1 MKRRYGFTLIE
12 LLVVIAIIAVLMG
25 ILMPAL
31 RKARDQAKKIHCQ
44 ANVRTLSLGW
54 LMYKDANDD
63 RIVGG
68 HISNAAESWVK
79 SPPSNNASI
88 EAKMQTIRD
97 GALYPYVGEVVDIYR
112 CPADFRMKD
121 PTQDAFRSFSIA
133 GGANGES
140 WANMTRAKTYSEI
153 KSPSTKYIFL
163 EDIDPRGLNLGSWS
177 MNFAPNGWVDPLAI
191 WHGGR
196 STMGFA
202 DGHSDIHQWNDTGFM
217 KWCKSA
223 IENPQSFS
231 FNFQAPANE
240 RIDLEFMADGFP
252 SKKHD

>member
-1 MKRRYGFTLIE
+1 MKRKHGFTLIE

-63 RIVGG
+63 RLVGG
-68 HISNAAESWVK
+68 HTQNAAGSWVLR
-79 SPPSNNASI
+79 PNGGDTV
-88 EAKMQTIRD
+88 EQKMQTIRD
-97 GALYPYVGEVVDIYR
+97 GALFPYVGEVVDIYR

-133 GGANGES
+133 GGANGEG
-140 WANMTRAKTYSEI
+140 WNNMTRAKTYSDI
-153 KSPSTKYIFL
+153 KSPSIKYIFL
-163 EDIDPRGLNLGSWS
+163 EDIDPRGFNIGSWA
-177 MNFAPNGWVDPLAI
+177 MNFGPIGWVDPLAI
-191 WHGGR
+191 WHGR
-196 STMGFA
+196 QSTMGFA
-202 DGHSDIHQWNDTGFM
+202 DGHSNIHTWEDTSFI
-217 KWCKSA
+217 KWCKGA
-223 IENPQSFS
+223 IETPGSFS
-231 FNFQAPANE
+231 FGFSSPANE
-240 RIDLEFMADGFP
+240 RNDLEFMAKGFP

>member
-1 MKRRYGFTLIE
+1 MKRKHGFTLIE

-79 SPPSNNASI
+79 SPPSNNAPI
-88 EAKMQTIRD
+88 EAKIQTIRD

-133 GGANGES
+133 GGANGEN
-140 WANMTRAKTYSEI
+140 WNNMTRAKTYSEI

-177 MNFAPNGWVDPLAI
+177 MNFGPIGWVDPLAI
-191 WHGGR
+191 WHGGQ

-202 DGHSDIHQWNDTGFM
+202 DGHSTIHKWVDNSFI
-217 KWCKSA
+217 KWCKGA
-223 IENPQSFS
+223 IETPQSFS
-231 FNFQAPANE
+231 FNFAAPANE
-240 RIDLEFMADGFP
+240 RNDLQFMADGFP
-252 SKKHD
+252 CKSHK